1 MFTDV
6 SVLVRT
12 ILRDLSENCV
22 TLFSPTK
29 AASVGAEPSN
39 TVPATIAPLIRSL
52 LSKAPSLLRSKT
64 PSCKQLLPP
73 VKGQNA
79 NPKPPDEAEQALL
92 VVGSTEFTNPIPPLI
107 WKFRIARSPDDP
119 TILPA
124 AAAFR
129 SLYHPKTEG
138 VTDSSSVTKRFTD

>member
-1 MFTDV
+1 MSRYWSAQYSGICPTIASPCFRQQRLHQ
-6 SVLVRT
+6 LV
-12 ILRDLSENCV
+12 
-22 TLFSPTK
+22 
-29 AASVGAEPSN
+29 PSLQI
-39 TVPATIAPLIRSL
+39 PFRQQYAPLIRSL

-119 TILPA
+119 AISPA

-138 VTDSSSVTKRFTD
+138 VLIHHPTQEVHRLI